1 MFQDRRHH
9 QRLTPNTPQL
19 VLLDESKYSLLFDVC
34 EGGLAIE
41 GFAAQKVQEE
51 FSVEFD
57 LPGGNGCIQARAEVV
72 WTSNSGYRTGFR
84 FVDLDEPHR
93 EQLRTWID
101 GASSAR
107 LSVVEDRPPQ
117 TVFTVENAESRP
129 EATALRAEAPAEE
142 KLPFGATLFPLP
154 ETHPVEPNRFDSEH
168 ESLRES
174 RLPAY
179 GVALLLA
186 CFMCLLAFFMGYYW
200 RAAHSRPRVPHTAAA
215 AAPPPKL
222 ASSPPGASAPPPP
235 AAQPSGLGAAALD
248 QPGVVLQVGAMA
260 NEANADRL
268 SSALQKRNFPAFV
281 YQRGSDRLHRIGVGP
296 FATKDLAAKAQRDL
310 KAQGYNSLLKPWS
323 PQ

>member
-107 LSVVEDRPPQ
+107 LSVVEDRPAQ
-117 TVFTVENAESRP
+117 TVFTVENAEIRP
-129 EATALRAEAPAEE
+129 EATAEE
-142 KLPFGATLFPLP
+142 KLPAGTTLFPLP
-154 ETHPVEPNRFDSEH
+154 ETHPAEPNRFDSEH
-168 ESLRES
+168 EPLRES

-179 GVALLLA
+179 GAALLLA
-186 CFMCLLAFFMGYYW
+186 SFMCLLAFFMGYYW

-222 ASSPPGASAPPPP
+222 SPGAPGAAAPPPSP
-235 AAQPSGLGAAALD
+235 QPSAPGAAALD
-248 QPGVVLQVGAMA
+248 QPGFVLQVGAMA
-260 NEANADRL
+260 NEANADGL
-268 SSALQKRNFPAFV
+268 SSALQKKNFPAFV
-281 YQRGSDRLHRIGVGP
+281 YQRGSDHFHRIGVGP

-323 PQ
+323 PE